1 MGPWQLLVSLALAG
15 IMCHELSF
23 TLYALCE
30 GLGIQ
35 KPWEPLNGRLQARHL
50 RVQAVRVAIAG
61 GSRRIV
67 PRRSSRA
74 AERNTHCLRS
84 GRV

>member
-1 MGPWQLLVSLALAG
+1 MGPWQLLVDLALAG
-15 IMCHELSF
+15 IMCNALSF

-50 RVQAVRVAIAG
+50 RVQALRVAIAG
-61 GSRRIV
+61 GSHRIDL
-67 PRRSSRA
+67 PRPSSRA
-74 AERNTHCLRS
+74 AERNAHCLI
-84 GRV
+84 